1 MSYYQL
7 YSNYRRDVF
16 FCYTEKN
23 TFNHY
28 DLEEGIVYSLDKK
41 LHYSIDKLD
50 SYLNECD
57 ILPTIGGLLVSL
69 KFKKLVER
77 LGSNCQFI
85 PAVITSTKSGESNE
99 TFFVMNVLNLVPCFD
114 MENSEYKP
122 LLKSLP
128 DGPIKLLTIKYVP
141 HSLEGHHIVR
151 MKEYTGNIIVDDVF
165 IKACKVQRIKGVM
178 FVKEGSTQR
187 PEFVEI

>member
-16 FCYTEKN
+16 FDYTEKN
-23 TFNHY
+23 TFNQY
-28 DLEEGIVYSLDKK
+28 DLEEGNVYPLDEK
-41 LHYSIDKLD
+41 LSYSVDKLD
-50 SYLNECD
+50 TYLNDYD

-69 KFKKLVER
+69 KFKQLVER
-77 LGSNCQFI
+77 LGSDCQFI
-85 PAVITSTKSGESNE
+85 PAVISSTKSGEINE
-99 TFFVMNVLNLVPCFD
+99 TFFVMNVLNLVPCLD
-114 MENSEYKP
+114 WENSEYKP

-141 HSLEGHHIVR
+141 NSLEGHHIVR
-151 MKEYTGNIIVDDVF
+151 MKEYTGNIIVDELF
-165 IKACKVQRIKGVM
+165 IKACKEEKIKGVM

-187 PEFVEI
+187 PEFVEM

>member
-16 FCYTEKN
+16 FGYTEKN
-23 TFNHY
+23 NFNQY
-28 DLEEGIVYSLDKK
+28 DLEEGIVYPLDEK
-41 LHYSIDKLD
+41 LYYSVDKLD
-50 SYLNECD
+50 TYLNDYD

-77 LGSNCQFI
+77 LGSDCQFI
-85 PAVITSTKSGESNE
+85 SAVITSSKSGEINE
-99 TFFVMNVLNLVPCFD
+99 TFFVMNILNVIPCLD
-114 MENSEYKP
+114 MEKSEYKP

-141 HSLEGHHIVR
+141 HSLKGHHIVR
-151 MKEYTGNIIVDDVF
+151 MKEYTGNIIVDELF
-165 IKACKVQRIKGVM
+165 IKACKEEKIKGVM

-187 PEFVEI
+187 PEFVEM

>member
-16 FCYTEKN
+16 FGYTEKN
-23 TFNHY
+23 TFNQY
-28 DLEEGIVYSLDKK
+28 DLEEGIVYPLDKK
-41 LHYSIDKLD
+41 LYYSVDKLD
-50 SYLNECD
+50 TYLNDYD

-77 LGSNCQFI
+77 LGSDCQFI
-85 PAVITSTKSGESNE
+85 PAVITSTKNGEVNE
-99 TFFVMNVLNLVPCFD
+99 TFFVMNVLNLVPCLD

-128 DGPIKLLTIKYVP
+128 AGPIKLLTIKYVP
-141 HSLEGHHIVR
+141 NSLEGHHIVR
-151 MKEYTGNIIVDDVF
+151 MKEYTGNIIVDELL
-165 IKACKVQRIKGVM
+165 IKACKEEKINGVM